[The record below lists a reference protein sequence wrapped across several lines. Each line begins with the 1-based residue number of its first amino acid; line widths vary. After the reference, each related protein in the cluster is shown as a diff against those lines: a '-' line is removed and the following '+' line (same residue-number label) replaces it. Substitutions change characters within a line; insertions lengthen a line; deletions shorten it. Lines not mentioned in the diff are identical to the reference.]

1 MVLISLLFKSKF
13 TCLEVASRVEAGAS
27 QCDWNEVDLSCS
39 MRPPPTDPIFT
50 ILVSLL
56 TVLISIPVTM
66 ILTIVLEEYCSK
78 CAGGRSHEEDFIL
91 EKNESIATSVSE
103 DTPMLKNANEYAF
116 GDVIRKGIWK
126 GSPSNVNGTSDTSK
140 TAYNGMSTFN
150 LKNQKFLINFE
161 NN

>member
-66 ILTIVLEEYCSK
+66 FLTIVLEEYCSK
-78 CAGGRSHEEDFIL
+78 YAGGRSHEADFMVKKDENFL
-91 EKNESIATSVSE
+91 DSASE
-103 DTPMLKNANEYAF
+103 GAPMLKNANEYGF
-116 GDVIRKGIWK
+116 GDVIRNGIWR

-140 TAYNGMSTFN
+140 TAYNGMSTFHRSN
-150 LKNQKFLINFE
+150 HNIESN
-161 NN
+161 